1 ARSADL
7 VKRPRG
13 NNFVNSWCVDPNTA
27 RQETICSPLLSSAAN
42 EANTAAIPDENA
54 NPASAPSI
62 AHTLLINS
70 VVFGFE
76 YREYTFPASSS
87 AKIARPC
94 SALSKIK
101 LEVK

>member
-1 ARSADL
+1 M
-7 VKRPRG
+7 PQRG
-13 NNFVNSWCVDPNTA
+13 SSFVNSWCVDPNIA
-27 RQETICSPLLSSAAN
+27 RQETIWSPLFSSAAN
-42 EANTAAIPDENA
+42 EANTAAIPDEKA

-70 VVFGFE
+70 EVFGLE
-76 YREYTFPASSS
+76 YREYTLPVSSS